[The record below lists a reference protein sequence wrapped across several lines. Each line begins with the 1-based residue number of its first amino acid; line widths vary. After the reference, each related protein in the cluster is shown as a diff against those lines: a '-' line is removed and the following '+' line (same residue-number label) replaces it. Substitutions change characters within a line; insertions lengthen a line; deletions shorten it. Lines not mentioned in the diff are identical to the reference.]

1 MKTTTRRRGAAL
13 VLVSAFALA
22 SCGGSDSTGSDTT
35 LATSEAS
42 VTVTNQWARTSPM
55 AATTGAAYMDIVATD
70 GDELLSASVDASVAA
85 KAEVHEVVMSEDG
98 DHSMTDDSMA
108 DDSMSS
114 DDSSM
119 GSDTTMPMS
128 GEMTMREVD
137 KIVLPAGETVSLKPG
152 GYHIMLLDL
161 VAPLEVGS
169 TISVTLTFATAGEIT
184 IDVPVQEEAP

>member
-1 MKTTTRRRGAAL
+1 MKADNKKRQRGAAL

-70 GDELLSASVDASVAA
+70 GDELVSASVDASVAG
-85 KAEVHEVVMSEDG
+85 KTEVHEVVMSG
-98 DHSMTDDSMA
+98 
-108 DDSMSS
+108 
-114 DDSSM
+114 
-119 GSDTTMPMS
+119 GS
-128 GEMTMREVD
+128 MTMREVD

-161 VAPLEVGS
+161 VNPLEVGS
-169 TISVTLTFATAGEIT
+169 SISVTLTFATAGEIT
-184 IDVPVQEEAP
+184 VDVPVLDEAP

>member
-1 MKTTTRRRGAAL
+1 MKANNKRRQRGAAL

-55 AATTGAAYMDIVATD
+55 ATTMGAAYMDIVATE
-70 GDELLSASVDASVAA
+70 GDELVAASVDASIAG
-85 KAEVHEVVMSEDG
+85 KTEVHEVVMSEDG

-108 DDSMSS
+108 DG
-114 DDSSM
+114 SM

-128 GEMTMREVD
+128 GAMTMREVD

-161 VAPLEVGS
+161 VDPLEVGS
-169 TISVTLTFATAGEIT
+169 SISVTLTFATAGEIT
-184 IDVPVQEEAP
+184 VDVPVLDEAP

>member
-1 MKTTTRRRGAAL
+1 MKATNRRSRRGAAL
-13 VLVSAFALA
+13 VLVSLIAMA

-42 VTVTNQWARTSPM
+42 VTVTNQWVRTSPM
-55 AATTGAAYMDIVATD
+55 AATMGAAYMDIVATD

-85 KAEVHEVVMSEDG
+85 KAEVHEVVMSEGD

-108 DDSMSS
+108 DDSMST
-114 DDSSM
+114 
-119 GSDTTMPMS
+119 DTTMPMS
-128 GEMTMREVD
+128 GEMTMREVE

-169 TISVTLTFATAGEIT
+169 SISVTLTFATAGEIT
-184 IDVPVQEEAP
+184 IDVPVLDEAP